1 MDSSADVEGAT
12 AEEQAPQTTRTRSA
26 DVRLLFVTRVVRMFA
41 YGALSLVLVL
51 YLTEVGLS
59 DPEVGLLLTMTLAG
73 DTALSL
79 WITTAAD
86 RVGRKRMLLAGA
98 GLMVLGGAVFALT
111 SRFVPL
117 LLAATV
123 GVISPSGN
131 EVGPFLAIEQAA
143 LAQTV
148 GHEQRTRLFAW
159 YHVAGS
165 LATAAGFLACGA
177 FVQALEGHAFG
188 PLPSYRAVLFGYA
201 GAGLLLAALFL
212 RLSPRAEAPKR
223 VPGARVGGRITLGLH
238 RSRGVVLKLSALFA
252 LDAFAGGFV
261 LQSVMAYW
269 FHIHFGADP
278 AVLGRI
284 FFAANL
290 LAGFSALAA
299 APLAR
304 RFGLLNTM
312 VFTHAPSNVLLAIV
326 PLMPTLPWAVT
337 VLLVRF
343 AISQM
348 DVPTRQSYTVAVVS
362 PEERSAAAGV
372 TSVARTTGAAL
383 APVFTGW
390 LLASP
395 TLAGAPFLVAGA
407 LKLAYDGL
415 LYRLFR
421 SVKPP
426 EEAALHAKQ
435 GGSPR

>member
-1 MDSSADVEGAT
+1 MLAPSADV
-12 AEEQAPQTTRTRSA
+12 P
-26 DVRLLFVTRVVRMFA
+26 LLFVTRAVRMVA
-41 YGALSLVLVL
+41 YGAVSLILVL
-51 YLTEVGLS
+51 YLNEVGLS
-59 DPEVGLLLTMTLAG
+59 DPEVGLLLTMTLVG

-79 WITTAAD
+79 WITTSAD

-111 SRFVPL
+111 GHFMPL

-148 GHEQRTRLFAW
+148 SHEQRTRLFAW
-159 YHVAGS
+159 YHLAGS
-165 LATAAGFLACGA
+165 LATATGFLACGA
-177 FVQALEGHAFG
+177 FVQALEGHALG

-201 GAGLLLAALFL
+201 GAGVLLAALFL

-223 VPGARVGGRITLGLH
+223 VPGALGGGRSTLGLH
-238 RSRGVVLKLSALFA
+238 RSRGVVLKLAALFA

-278 AVLGRI
+278 AMLGTI

-326 PLMPTLPWAVT
+326 PLMPTLPWAVA

-372 TSVARTTGAAL
+372 TGVARTTGAAL
-383 APVFTGW
+383 SPALTGL

-415 LYRLFR
+415 LYRLFSR
-421 SVKPP
+421 VKPP
-426 EEAALHAKQ
+426 EEAALHAEQ
-435 GGSPR
+435 EGGPR